1 MSTATEQFD
10 LPAAPLDAGV
20 SLIEASAGTGKTY
33 NIAGLFVRLL
43 LEGELEARQ
52 ILTVTFTD
60 AATKELRDRIQRR
73 LAEALAALEQGQSGD
88 EFMCSLLKKINSG
101 ELNADASKMRLR
113 LALAEF
119 DTAPV
124 YTIHSFCQR
133 MLTDRAFECGRPF
146 QTELAPDETELRQ
159 RVARDFWRAEVVPN
173 ELAATVLLGMDL
185 SLRNEGG
192 KAKTGPEALL
202 GLRPCLNH
210 PRLEVLGPK
219 PARPARASHGGK
231 SANLAQCWKHHAELE
246 AWL

>member
-1 MSTATEQFD
+1 M
-10 LPAAPLDAGV
+10 PACLCDCCWKA
-20 SLIEASAGTGKTY
+20 
-33 NIAGLFVRLL
+33 NWRR
-43 LEGELEARQ
+43 AR

-60 AATKELRDRIQRR
+60 AATKELRDRIGRR
-73 LAEALAALEQGQSGD
+73 LAEALTTLESGKSDD
-88 EFMCSLLKKINSG
+88 EFMDSLLAKTNSG
-101 ELNADASKMRLR
+101 ELDTAASKMRLR

-119 DTAPV
+119 DTAPI

-192 KAKTGPEALL
+192 KDTTGPEALL
-202 GLRPCLNH
+202 GLLRPCLNH
-210 PRLEVLGPK
+210 PRLEVLGPETGEAGTRESLEEISRK
-219 PARPARASHGGK
+219 SPRLETHGGV
-231 SANLAQCWKHHAELE
+231 
-246 AWL
+246 